1 MSRRNRRSS
10 IDRLPE
16 PVKKAIEREFKA
28 GRLTLDELLAKI
40 RSEYGEQLAAHEIPS
55 RSALGRARKSF
66 DAIAKEHREAMDI
79 ARVWAQE
86 IGENPQ
92 GDIGGALVQVLRTLA
107 FRGVQDAYAEG
118 LSPKELS
125 VLGLAIQRIE
135 TAGQLSFKQ
144 RKALRDE
151 ARAEAAETAAKIAKK
166 GGLSDK
172 AVDEIRRQILG
183 VAS

>member
-1 MSRRNRRSS
+1 MAKPNRRSS

-28 GRLTLDELLAKI
+28 GRLTLDELVEKI
-40 RSEYGEQLAAHEIPS
+40 RREFGDQLAPQEIPS
-55 RSALGRARKSF
+55 RSALGRARKNF
-66 DAIAKEHREAMDI
+66 DEIAKEHREAMDI

-118 LSPKELS
+118 LTPKDLS

-135 TAGQLSFKQ
+135 TAGQLSLKSQ
-144 RKALRDE
+144 MAIR
-151 ARAEAAETAAKIAKK
+151 EAALKEAAQRIEKAAKSQGMGADQVKFW
-166 GGLSDK
+166 
-172 AVDEIRRQILG
+172 RQQVLAGI
-183 VAS
+183 